1 MKVLFTLLM
10 LFTNVY
16 GGFFDKPDCVIN
28 INGEF
33 STYNNELDKVYNKLN
48 KINKGTDRLISLE
61 TEYATMSTYNCN
73 YSNFFKYGNYIMGM
87 GRIPGYNEW
96 KQSNIFLI
104 HIKDSNHNYITKTLT
119 FQRETATEVTCQ
131 NKC

>member
-1 MKVLFTLLM
+1 MKVFFTLLM
-10 LFTNVY
+10 SFTTVY
-16 GGFFDKPDCVIN
+16 GGYFNNPCVID

-61 TEYATMSTYNCN
+61 TNYRTMSSCN

-96 KQSNIFLI
+96 KQSNIFI
-104 HIKDSNHNYITKTLT
+104 EDSNHNFIMETLT
-119 FQRETATEVTCQ
+119 FQRERNC
-131 NKC
+131 N